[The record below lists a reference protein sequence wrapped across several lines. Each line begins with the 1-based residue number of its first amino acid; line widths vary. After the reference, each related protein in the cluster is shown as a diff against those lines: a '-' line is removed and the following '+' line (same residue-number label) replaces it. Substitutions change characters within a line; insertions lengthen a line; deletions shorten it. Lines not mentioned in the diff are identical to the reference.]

1 MKNIILIISIIW
13 LLTSCSTDTNWEK
26 DQKISE
32 LNTQIESL
40 QQENSKL
47 REENEL
53 IKIWWIPWSV
63 QTTPVSSGV
72 TIMDNGFLPEWTTFE
87 ESNGVECMKKAYSE
101 YIAAWTKRCQ
111 SLGYTDAQIQKDEC
125 KLDVAYIK
133 TLQKQKTDAE
143 AVCGPQ

>member
-13 LLTSCSTDTNWEK
+13 LFSSCNPNVDGEK
-26 DQKISE
+26 DKEISE

-53 IKIWWIPWSV
+53 IKIGWIPWSV
-63 QTTPVSSGV
+63 QTTEASSGV
-72 TIMDNGFLPEWTTFE
+72 TVMDNGFLPEWTTFE

-101 YIAAWTKRCQ
+101 YIAAWTKKCQ

-125 KLDVAYIK
+125 KLDVTYIK

-143 AVCGPQ
+143 AACGPR